1 MSTSQSSEQ
10 TLNYQWDVCL
20 SNMVVQS
27 GIGLGA
33 GIVSSVLFFRRAAWP
48 VWGGL
53 GFGLGKS
60 YADSNARLRTFHA
73 IPKQLP
79 ASSTQ
84 KKD

>member
-33 GIVSSVLFFRRAAWP
+33 GAAWP